1 MRTLL
6 TFTGFHDPYAMGL
19 IADEEQPGPILSL
32 INARQFERVVLFS
45 TARVETNSRGTLDAI
60 RELHPSIKV
69 EVRDLSL
76 EDPTDYAAILD
87 ELRTHY
93 HQLIEEEAC
102 SECFIAVT
110 SGTPQMHAC
119 WLMLAASGE
128 IPAHILNVRPP
139 RFVTSEKP
147 LVDDVDLTEPWMPEV
162 RAMATRT
169 VSLAL

>member
-19 IADEEQPGPILSL
+19 IGDEEQPGPILSL

-93 HQLIEEEAC
+93 HQLIEE
-102 SECFIAVT
+102 
-110 SGTPQMHAC
+110 
-119 WLMLAASGE
+119 
-128 IPAHILNVRPP
+128 
-139 RFVTSEKP
+139 
-147 LVDDVDLTEPWMPEV
+147 
-162 RAMATRT
+162 
-169 VSLAL
+169 